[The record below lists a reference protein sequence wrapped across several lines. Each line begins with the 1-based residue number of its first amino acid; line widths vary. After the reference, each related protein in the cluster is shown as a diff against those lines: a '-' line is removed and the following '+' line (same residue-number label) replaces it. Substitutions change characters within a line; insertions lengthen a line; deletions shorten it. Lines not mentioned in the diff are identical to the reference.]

1 MVKVQLRWVSKKK
14 KKKKSAIKMFFLFRD
29 RYGEV
34 TEGSEATNSKLQVLG
49 IKMNVMNFVDL

>member
-1 MVKVQLRWVSKKK
+1 MLSQDWLCEVLYGQ
-14 KKKKSAIKMFFLFRD
+14 SAFKMFFLFRD

-34 TEGSEATNSKLQVLG
+34 SEGSEATNSKFQVLG